1 MKLGL
6 VPTVLPSQL
15 FCAALQTLEPE
26 TLDPLRQVLSLKADK
41 RLSIRDLLQTL

>member
-15 FCAALQTLEPE
+15 FCTALQTLEPE
-26 TLDPLRQVLSLKADK
+26 TLDSLRLKADK